1 MRLKHL
7 IAVAAFALVGGAAH
21 ADITLTIDPLGPL
34 TPGNTYTVNGTI
46 TNTGSNPVGIDG
58 TTTPPSPPIDLI
70 SDDFLNYLLGT
81 STGEQDINAGDS
93 FSHSLYTFK
102 ATTPNDLITY
112 GVSGEDLTTGAPVSA
127 TGVGS
132 TAVPEPGSIAMLVGG
147 AFGSGL
153 FLLRRRR
160 K

>member
-34 TPGNTYTVNGTI
+34 TPGNNYTVTGTI
-46 TNTGSNPVGIDG
+46 TNNDLADGVGIDG
-58 TTTPPSPPIDLI
+58 TTTPPSPPINLV

-81 STGEQDINAGDS
+81 ATGEQDIAPGGS
-93 FSHSLYTFK
+93 FSHALYTFT
-102 ATTPNDLITY
+102 ASTPNDLITY
-112 GVSGEDLTTGAPVSA
+112 GVSGFDLVTGASVSA
-127 TGVGS
+127 NAVG